1 MFDERTVLVVLYK
14 DTQGG
19 ITMSMKNRPSKPWY
33 KVWWVWLIIVVVVF
47 SVIGV
52 SGENSGS
59 SSSSS
64 DSSSTQTHSTPKKES
79 SQKASASVS
88 SESNSKIPNEYKNAL
103 KSAQTYADTMHMSK
117 RAIYDQ
123 LKSKHGDQFS
133 AKAAYYGAT
142 HLKNVD
148 WNKNALKSARTYDK
162 EMHMSPN
169 AIHDQLTSEHG
180 DKFTQS
186 QADYAVS
193 QLGK

>member
-1 MFDERTVLVVLYK
+1 MIAFNLNCLLFDERTVLVVLYK

-88 SESNSKIPNEYKNAL
+88 SESITPTCVGREYTK
-103 KSAQTYADTMHMSK
+103 QT
-117 RAIYDQ
+117 
-123 LKSKHGDQFS
+123 L
-133 AKAAYYGAT
+133 
-142 HLKNVD
+142 
-148 WNKNALKSARTYDK
+148 
-162 EMHMSPN
+162 
-169 AIHDQLTSEHG
+169 IHSH
-180 DKFTQS
+180 S
-186 QADYAVS
+186 QIRKCSFFISFYFG
-193 QLGK
+193 LPFF

>member
-1 MFDERTVLVVLYK
+1 MIAFNLNCLLFDERTVLVVLYK

-117 RAIYDQ
+117 GQFTINSSQNTAINFL
-123 LKSKHGDQFS
+123 LKPPTMVRH
-133 AKAAYYGAT
+133 
-142 HLKNVD
+142 
-148 WNKNALKSARTYDK
+148 
-162 EMHMSPN
+162 
-169 AIHDQLTSEHG
+169 I
-180 DKFTQS
+180 
-186 QADYAVS
+186 
-193 QLGK
+193 